1 LVQLQHFLKP
11 KPLKR
16 MATVLARQQRKTVR
30 VLQCLNLATVTHQ
43 EYGEGLLS
51 SKPKT
56 SAWKRRD
63 EPPSSCLEVVM
74 PGPGLL

>member
-1 LVQLQHFLKP
+1 
-11 KPLKR
+11 
-16 MATVLARQQRKTVR
+16 MATGFKPQGQKAVR

-63 EPPSSCLEVVM
+63 ELPSSCPEVVM
-74 PGPGLL
+74 PGQGLL